1 MGAIKGNKIVYLNRL
16 LADAKTMAAM
26 ALAFQTENGRTKSRD
41 SDTVVT
47 KDGPI
52 RVPGDIETEIS
63 ATALFADENDEMIAK
78 LEQAIDTGERVEI
91 WEVNLAKKGTSEN
104 ASKYKGKYFQGYVTS
119 LELSSNAEDH
129 AEVSIDFAIEGEGKD
144 GYVTVSAEQ
153 EKVASYVFKD
163 TTQETE

>member
-1 MGAIKGNKIVYLNRL
+1 MGAIKGNKIVYLYRL

-78 LEQAIDTGERVEI
+78 LDVWRSGRSILQRRAP
-91 WEVNLAKKGTSEN
+91 AKMRQNTKEN
-104 ASKYKGKYFQGYVTS
+104 ISR
-119 LELSSNAEDH
+119 DM
-129 AEVSIDFAIEGEGKD
+129 
-144 GYVTVSAEQ
+144 
-153 EKVASYVFKD
+153 
-163 TTQETE
+163 

>member
-1 MGAIKGNKIVYLNRL
+1 MGAIKGNKIVYLYRL
-16 LADAKTMAAM
+16 LADAKTMAAG
-26 ALAFQTENGRTKSRD
+26 ALAFQTENSRTKSRD

-91 WEVNLAKKGTSEN
+91 WEINLAKKGTNES
-104 ASKYKGKYFQGYVTS
+104 ASKYKAKYFQGYVTS
-119 LELSSNAEDH
+119 FGLSSNAEDH
-129 AEVSIDFAIEGEGKD
+129 AEASIDFAVEGTGKD
-144 GYVTVSAEQ
+144 GYATLTAEQ
-153 EKVASYVFKD
+153 EEVASYVFKD
-163 TTQETE
+163 TAQETE

>member
-1 MGAIKGNKIVYLNRL
+1 MGAIKGNKIVYLYRL
-16 LADAKTMAAM
+16 LADAKTMAAG
-26 ALAFQTENGRTKSRD
+26 ALAFQTENSRTKSRD

-47 KDGPI
+47 TDGPI

-91 WEVNLAKKGTSEN
+91 WEVNLTKKGTGDSV
-104 ASKYKGKYFQGYVTS
+104 SKYKAKYFQGYVTS
-119 LELSSNAEDH
+119 FELSSNAEDH
-129 AEVSIDFAIEGEGKD
+129 AEASIDFAIEGTGKD
-144 GYVTVSAEQ
+144 GYATLTAEQ
-153 EKVASYVFKD
+153 EEVASYVFKD